1 VERGPFILVMA
12 SASGEPEAALTCQLG
27 LVHAQILSI
36 LSSSVDKVF
45 ARNPS
50 YDARKLLGMSL
61 LMVGCA
67 CLCQISDSSAKQCLL
82 CIVTLS
88 AWSRNEC

>member
-1 VERGPFILVMA
+1 MA
-12 SASGEPEAALTCQLG
+12 SATGEPEAALTCQLG

-36 LSSSVDKVF
+36 LSSSVDKMF

-61 LMVGCA
+61 LIFFAWLCVNWLIDSYISHTVFA
-67 CLCQISDSSAKQCLL
+67 LCLC
-82 CIVTLS
+82 VHG
-88 AWSRNEC
+88 